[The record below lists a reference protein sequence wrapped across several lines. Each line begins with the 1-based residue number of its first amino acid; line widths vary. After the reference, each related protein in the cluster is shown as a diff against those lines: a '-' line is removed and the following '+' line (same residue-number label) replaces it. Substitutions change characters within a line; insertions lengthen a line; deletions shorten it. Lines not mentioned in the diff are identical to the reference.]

1 MKKAISVLV
10 LSILLTSCFNSKEG
24 SVDVDITT
32 FQGSV
37 KFNNLCEDKLT
48 EKYKITRYIKSMC
61 TAVKYKCS
69 NSATFIPLECNFN
82 SSEVLGDTILISLKG
97 TAENTYGV
105 PAEITGFGHI
115 VKGVLLN
122 DVSVFDF

>member
-1 MKKAISVLV
+1 MKKLISVLV
-10 LSILLTSCFNSKEG
+10 LSVLLTSCFNSKEG
-24 SVDVDITT
+24 EINVDITT

-69 NSATFIPLECNFN
+69 NSATFIPLTCSFYTGKD
-82 SSEVLGDTILISLKG
+82 LGDTVIISLTG
-97 TAENTYGV
+97 TAENGYGV
-105 PAEITGFGHI
+105 PAEILGYGKIIKGKLLDELI
-115 VKGVLLN
+115 V
-122 DVSVFDF
+122 F